1 MATYSN
7 LGIKLIGT
15 GEESGT
21 WGTSTNTNMELVDQA
36 ISGYISH
43 ALSDGDA
50 TLNITDGSSSTSRNK
65 YINFTGTLTAHRTIT
80 LGPSD
85 LEKTWYIKNATT
97 GGFNLVFKQGS
108 SGTTVTVPNGIT
120 AMIFSDGGGSTNGNI
135 KNGIGTLLTNGLI
148 PEADNTHDL
157 GSATYE
163 WKDLYV
169 DGIAYLDQVDIDA
182 GVIDGVDIG
191 SNAAATNLTVDSVNI
206 NGNEIQA
213 TSNQLAFVTGGSA
226 ERVRI
231 DSSGNIFYGGRTT
244 TGATTNATAY
254 LDTST
259 MYKSYQGTGTPH
271 MTFLNG
277 ATTVGTI
284 TNNGTNAAYNT
295 TSDYRKKNVIG
306 DIEDACERV
315 LDLRPLQYEFKD
327 IISPTKQEGFLA
339 HEVQEVVPQ
348 AVTGDKD
355 AVDPVTDAPILQ
367 QLDHSKLV
375 PLLTQALKDAIWKID
390 DLEEK
395 VEQLQDAVSEI

>member
-1 MATYSN
+1 MATFSN

-15 GEESGT
+15 GDESGT

-36 ISGYISH
+36 ISGYVDYSM
-43 ALSDGDA
+43 SDGDIS
-50 TLNITDGSSSTSRNK
+50 LNVADGSSADALNK
-65 YINFTGTLTAHRTIT
+65 IIKFTGTLSANRTIT
-80 LGPSD
+80 FGPSD
-85 LEKTWYIKNATT
+85 LEKSWYVQNSTT
-97 GGFNLVFKQGS
+97 GGYDLTFKQGT

-120 AMIFSDGGGSTNGNI
+120 AIIYSDGGGATNGNI
-135 KNGIGTLLTNGLI
+135 ANGIGRLLTQGII
-148 PEADNTHDL
+148 PDTTNTYDL
-157 GSATYE
+157 GATGVE
-163 WKDLYV
+163 WKDLYI
-169 DGIAYLDQVDIDA
+169 DGTAYLDSVDID
-182 GVIDGVDIG
+182 GGSIDGADVG
-191 SNAAATNLTVDSVNI
+191 SNAPLTNLTVDLINL
-206 NGNEIQA
+206 NGNNIQA

-231 DSSGNIFYGGRTT
+231 DSSGNIFYGGRTST
-244 TGATTNATAY
+244 AATDNATAFI
-254 LDTST
+254 DTNT
-259 MYKSYQGTGTPH
+259 TFKSYQSSGIQH

-277 ATTVGTI
+277 ATTVGSI
-284 TNNGTNAAYNT
+284 SNDGVNAAYNT

-327 IISPTKQEGFLA
+327 IINPTRQEGFLA

-375 PLLTQALKDAIWKID
+375 PLLTQALKDAIWKIE

-395 VEQLQDAVSEI
+395 VEELQDAVSEI

>member
-1 MATYSN
+1 MATFSN

-182 GVIDGVDIG
+182 GAIDAVDIG
-191 SNAAATNLTVDSVNI
+191 SNAPATNLTVDSVNI

-327 IISPTKQEGFLA
+327 IINPTRQEGFLA

-375 PLLTQALKDAIWKID
+375 PLLTQALREAIWKIE

-395 VEQLQDAVSEI
+395 VEELQDAVSEI

>member
-182 GVIDGVDIG
+182 GAIDAVDIG
-191 SNAAATNLTVDSVNI
+191 SNAPATNLTVDSVNI

-306 DIEDACERV
+306 NIEDACERV

-327 IISPTKQEGFLA
+327 IINPTRQEGFLA

-355 AVDPVTDAPILQ
+355 AVDPVTEAPILQ

-375 PLLTQALKDAIWKID
+375 PLLTQALREAIWKIE

-395 VEQLQDAVSEI
+395 VEELQDAVSEI

>member
-163 WKDLYV
+163 FRNLYI

>member
-182 GVIDGVDIG
+182 GAIDAVDIG
-191 SNAAATNLTVDSVNI
+191 SNAPATNLTVDSVNI

-315 LDLRPLQYEFKD
+315 LDLRPIQYEFKD
-327 IISPTKQEGFLA
+327 IINPTRQEGFIA
-339 HEVQEVVPQ
+339 HEVQEVVPH

-375 PLLTQALKDAIWKID
+375 PLLTQALREAIWKIE

-395 VEQLQDAVSEI
+395 VEELQDAVSEI

>member
-182 GVIDGVDIG
+182 GAIDAVDIG
-191 SNAAATNLTVDSVNI
+191 SNAPATNLTVDSVNI

-284 TNNGTNAAYNT
+284 TNNGTNASYNT

-306 DIEDACERV
+306 HIEDACERV
-315 LDLRPLQYEFKD
+315 LDLQPLQYEFKD
-327 IISPTKQEGFLA
+327 IINPTKQEGFLA

-395 VEQLQDAVSEI
+395 VEQLQDAFSEI